1 MNMNVSIIE
10 RDVEGQLVTSSVDSH
25 RAHCIEQ
32 STHLEDAAV
41 FTHGSIRRP
50 TTPVRS
56 GDALTTAPWRRR
68 QRGMVRGMV
77 RDMMRGMVGDIV
89 PEMSAE
95 RGNVTC

>member
-68 QRGMVRGMV
+68 QRDMVRGMV
-77 RDMMRGMVGDIV
+77 RGMVGDIV